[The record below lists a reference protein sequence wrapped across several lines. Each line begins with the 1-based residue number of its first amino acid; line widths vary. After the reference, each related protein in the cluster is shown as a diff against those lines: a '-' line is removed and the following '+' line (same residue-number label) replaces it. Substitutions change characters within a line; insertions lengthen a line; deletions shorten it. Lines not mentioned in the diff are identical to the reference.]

1 MNRCR
6 GTFRMRSS
14 TRGSEI
20 PCSCRRC
27 TRRSRV
33 RADVMPIPL
42 RRGPSM
48 KLLKLEP
55 FRKFR
60 QRRMTRQIDLQRG
73 NGRKPFGHGMEIR
86 AGSCVLT
93 GPGIAHPVYVAASG
107 ILGLDDRLAAMPAAE
122 AGHLDAAQLA
132 LGQIRNIDVENDGA
146 HLRPLQPLLSHSTH
160 ELSRDLRGGCKI
172 ARAARLDTQRD

>member
-1 MNRCR
+1 MNKCR

-33 RADVMPIPL
+33 RAEVMPIPL

-55 FRKFR
+55 FRKFG
-60 QRRMTRQIDLQRG
+60 QRRVTRQIDLQRR
-73 NGRKPFGHGMEIR
+73 NGCKSIGHGMEIG
-86 AGSCVLT
+86 AGSRVLT
-93 GPGIAHPVYVAASG
+93 GARIAHPVHVAASG
-107 ILGLDDRLAAMPAAE
+107 IFGLDDRLAAMPAAE
-122 AGHLDAAQLA
+122 ARDLDAA
-132 LGQIRNIDVENDGA
+132 
-146 HLRPLQPLLSHSTH
+146 
-160 ELSRDLRGGCKI
+160 
-172 ARAARLDTQRD
+172 